1 MWVSIPVRDEEM
13 DWIQRLHEPWRLSK
27 DGLYR
32 RSQVELA
39 LVTDSSWR
47 RWGLPQPEAPI
58 LTLGAVDSRALE
70 DVLQRGAQVVQ
81 PIQRQPWG
89 AEVGFVR
96 FPSGLLVE
104 ISSTTGGNGHGAK

>member
-1 MWVSIPVRDEEM
+1 MWVSIPVPDEEM
-13 DWIQRLHEPWRLSK
+13 DWIQRLNGPWRLSK

-32 RSQVELA
+32 QSQVELA

-58 LTLGAVDSRALE
+58 LTLGAVNPRALE
-70 DVLQRGAQVVQ
+70 AVLQRGAQVVQ

-104 ISSTTGGNGHGAK
+104 ISSATGGNGHGAK